1 MKWVIGDCLSELTSI
16 VGGSVHK
23 TAQSMAEKND
33 VILEF
38 YFAKTQAHLIDT
50 ADTGQFAAKEV
61 TGIYLSFTNLRVSIA
76 LPGRGVS
83 LEGGQAEHTAASNYQ
98 LPLP

>member
-1 MKWVIGDCLSELTSI
+1 MKWAIGDCLSGLIS
-16 VGGSVHK
+16 VAGGSVHK
-23 TAQSMAEKND
+23 TAQSLAENND
-33 VILEF
+33 AISEL

-61 TGIYLSFTNLRVSIA
+61 SVIYLSFTNLRVSIA

-83 LEGGQAEHTAASNYQ
+83 LEGGTIGIYSRK
-98 LPLP
+98 